1 MSRESTA
8 RDVHTYAMR
17 TDMNP
22 YIVDMPTKSLW
33 NPLSWGKS
41 KDNSL
46 DGSTPPLS
54 RIDKALQKL
63 AMKAKQE
70 NKNALDKANQQ
81 LQKIQRDHEL
91 SQSKVDALKE
101 REDSLAHVLTHA
113 NPKPNPGGEQGEEE

>member
-1 MSRESTA
+1 
-8 RDVHTYAMR
+8 
-17 TDMNP
+17 
-22 YIVDMPTKSLW
+22 MPTKSLW

-54 RIDKALQKL
+54 RTDKALQKL

-81 LQKIQRDHEL
+81 LQKNQRDHEL

-101 REDSLAHVLTHA
+101 RDNTLANVLTHA
-113 NPKPNPGGEQGEEE
+113 NPKPKSTDEDQEE